1 MKGGLY
7 IKRKYYPRYSNF
19 NYFKAILKF
28 FKRISVLYKYLLDKD
43 VSIFK
48 KIMVVSM
55 LIYVFSPLDL
65 IPEIVLGFGFIDDAL
80 LAVYVISLISSELD
94 KYISKQDEENISMD
108 KEKTIENVDYE
119 IKDEDNEWYKINMQ
133 INL

>member
-1 MKGGLY
+1 MKGGLF
-7 IKRKYYPRYSNF
+7 IKRKFYPRNGNL
-19 NYFKAILKF
+19 NYFKAIFKF
-28 FKRISVLYKYLLDKD
+28 FKRISVLYKYLLDRS

-48 KIMVVSM
+48 KIMVVAM

-65 IPEIVLGFGFIDDAL
+65 IPEVVLGFGFIDDAL

-94 KYISKQDEENISMD
+94 KYISKQDEGNIRVN

-119 IKDEDNEWYKINMQ
+119 IKDEE
-133 INL
+133 

>member
-1 MKGGLY
+1 
-7 IKRKYYPRYSNF
+7 
-19 NYFKAILKF
+19 
-28 FKRISVLYKYLLDKD
+28 
-43 VSIFK
+43 
-48 KIMVVSM
+48 MVVSM

-119 IKDEDNEWYKINMQ
+119 IKDEDNE
-133 INL
+133 